1 LIKATIFKE
10 AIVIDLNEERLGRIL
25 AYLIAQKPRNG
36 RAGCPDEETLASYL
50 ASGLTPI
57 MGEEMETH
65 LAQCAAC
72 LDEVSAAY
80 SSMLR
85 DEKETVPEAFV
96 TKAMALIPQVAR
108 EEGFFDMVV
117 RLARGSLE
125 LVSTTG
131 QLVEVPGLA
140 GVRGK
145 LESPG
150 TTILQVEKEMG
161 RFKVAVE
168 VEPVEDE
175 LCQLAVTVRA
185 GGALPADG
193 IRLSLL
199 AGGREQASYLA
210 RQGTAIFDRI
220 SPGDYRLA
228 ISEADAALGSI
239 RLTIKEGLHGL

>member
-1 LIKATIFKE
+1 
-10 AIVIDLNEERLGRIL
+10 VIDPNEEQIGRIL
-25 AYLIAQKPRNG
+25 AYLLAQKPKNG
-36 RAGCPDEETLASYL
+36 RAGCPGEETLASYL
-50 ASGLTPI
+50 ADGLTPT
-57 MGEEMETH
+57 MSDETENH
-65 LAQCAAC
+65 LARCTAC
-72 LDEVSAAY
+72 LDELSAAY
-80 SSMLR
+80 SSMLG
-85 DEKETVPEAFV
+85 DEKEIVPEALV
-96 TKAMALIPQVAR
+96 AKAMALIPQAAQ

-117 RLARGSLE
+117 RLVRGSLE

-145 LESPG
+145 PETPG
-150 TTILQVEKEMG
+150 AAILQVEKEMG

-175 LCQLAVTVRA
+175 LCQLAVTVKA

-210 RQGTAIFDRI
+210 RQGTAIFDRV

-228 ISEADAALGSI
+228 ISEANAPLGSI
-239 RLTIKEGLHGL
+239 RLTIKEGHHGL

>member
-1 LIKATIFKE
+1 VSEDQIGK
-10 AIVIDLNEERLGRIL
+10 IL
-25 AYLIAQKPRNG
+25 RYLMAQKPRNG

-50 ASGLTPI
+50 ASGLTPT

-108 EEGFFDMVV
+108 EEIFFDMVV

-145 LESPG
+145 L
-150 TTILQVEKEMG
+150 
-161 RFKVAVE
+161 
-168 VEPVEDE
+168 
-175 LCQLAVTVRA
+175 
-185 GGALPADG
+185 
-193 IRLSLL
+193 
-199 AGGREQASYLA
+199 
-210 RQGTAIFDRI
+210 
-220 SPGDYRLA
+220 
-228 ISEADAALGSI
+228 
-239 RLTIKEGLHGL
+239 

>member
-1 LIKATIFKE
+1 
-10 AIVIDLNEERLGRIL
+10 VIDRNDEQIGRIL
-25 AYLIAQKPRNG
+25 AYLMAQKPRNG

-50 ASGLTPI
+50 ADVLTPS

-65 LAQCAAC
+65 LAQCTAC
-72 LDEVSAAY
+72 LDDLSAAY
-80 SSMLR
+80 TSMR
-85 DEKETVPEAFV
+85 GDEKETVPEALIA
-96 TKAMALIPQVAR
+96 KAMASIPQAAQ
-108 EEGFFDMVV
+108 EGFFDMVV

-185 GGALPADG
+185 GGALPADS

-220 SPGDYRLA
+220 PPGDYRLA
-228 ISEADAALGSI
+228 ISEANAALGSI
-239 RLTIKEGLHGL
+239 RLTIKEGHHGL

>member
-1 LIKATIFKE
+1 
-10 AIVIDLNEERLGRIL
+10 VIDSNDEQLGRIL
-25 AYLIAQKPRNG
+25 GYLLAQKPSNG
-36 RAGCPDEETLASYL
+36 RTGCPDEEALASYL
-50 ASGLTPI
+50 AGGLTPS

-72 LDEVSAAY
+72 LDELAAAY
-80 SSMLR
+80 SSMLG
-85 DEKETVPEAFV
+85 DETETVPEALV
-96 TKAMALIPQVAR
+96 TKAMALIPQAAQ

-145 LESPG
+145 LESSG
-150 TTILQVEKEMG
+150 TTILQVEKDLG

-175 LCQLAVTVRA
+175 LCQLAVTVSA
-185 GGALPADG
+185 GGGLPADG
-193 IRLSLL
+193 IRLNLL

-210 RQGTAIFDRI
+210 RQGTAIFDRV

-228 ISEADAALGSI
+228 ITEANAPLGSI
-239 RLTIKEGLHGL
+239 RLTIKEGHHGL